1 MRTRLVFVFYFFR
14 SDLKTH
20 VSIVF
25 CISNVKQSKL
35 KIVKYAE
42 CVYPNNQCFFYRKI
56 QNFTVVPKRPS
67 VFYSEMQNFET
78 CAQTALRLFTTKHK
92 ILKTVTKRPFMF
104 LQRNIEF

>member
-35 KIVKYAE
+35 KTVKYAE
-42 CVYPNNQCFFYRKI
+42 CVYPNSQWFFTGKYKI
-56 QNFTVVPKRPS
+56 LQLYPNGHPFFTAK
-67 VFYSEMQNFET
+67 
-78 CAQTALRLFTTKHK
+78 CK
-92 ILKTVTKRPFMF
+92 ILKPVLKQPFVF
-104 LQRNIEF
+104 LQRNTKF